1 MPMYE
6 YTCRQ
11 CDHAFEA
18 LVFNDDQPECP
29 QCQGRDLEKQ
39 WSVPAQPRT
48 AASALPVRA
57 CQSSGPPCGPV
68 CGRWPGN
75 GAG

>member
-1 MPMYE
+1 MPLYE

-18 LVFNDDQPECP
+18 LVFNGEQP
-29 QCQGRDLEKQ
+29 QCPHCQGHDLEKH
-39 WSVPAQPRT
+39 WSVPAQPRSE
-48 AASALPVRA
+48 ASALPVRA